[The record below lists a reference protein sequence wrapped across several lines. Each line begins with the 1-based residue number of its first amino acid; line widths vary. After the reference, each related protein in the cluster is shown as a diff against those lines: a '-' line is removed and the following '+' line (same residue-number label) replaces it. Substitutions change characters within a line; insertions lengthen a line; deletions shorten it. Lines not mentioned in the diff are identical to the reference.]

1 MILYFCSCQTD
12 KFNLFL
18 VMRYF
23 ISLTYK
29 GSSYCGWQI
38 QVNQQSVQAELE
50 KAFSLYL
57 RMNTQITGAGRTDA
71 GVHAINY
78 VAHFDSVIPIQAQDY
93 PKLIY
98 KINAILPSDITIL
111 NICQVPDN
119 AHARFDALCRT
130 YNYFVHSRKNS
141 FLDQY
146 SYFYPYELDLD
157 KMNSAATLLLGE
169 HDFTSMAK
177 LHSDSKTNLCTVTQ
191 AIWKPYSPL
200 NFSTIPKSDSS
211 ICFSISANRF
221 LRNMVRAV
229 VGSLLEVGRGKKE
242 ISWISEIM
250 EQKNRCAAGSSV
262 PAHPLFLTNIEYPYE
277 IF

>member
-1 MILYFCSCQTD
+1 
-12 KFNLFL
+12 
-18 VMRYF
+18 MRYF

-38 QVNQQSVQAELE
+38 QVNQPSVQGELE

-78 VAHFDSVIPIQAQDY
+78 VAHFDSATPIQAQDY
-93 PKLIY
+93 PMLIY

-111 NICQVPDN
+111 NICHVSDE

-130 YNYFVHSRKNS
+130 YNYFVHSKKDS

-146 SYFYPYELDLD
+146 SYFYPYELDIE
-157 KMNSAATLLLGE
+157 KMNSAAALLLGE

-177 LHSDSKTNLCTVTQ
+177 LHSDAKTNLCNVKE
-191 AIWKPYSPL
+191 AIWKPSSPL
-200 NFSTIPKSDSS
+200 NFSPFSKSDYS
-211 ICFSISANRF
+211 ICFTISANRF

-242 ISWISEIM
+242 IYWISEIM
-250 EQKNRCAAGSSV
+250 EQKDRCAAGSSV
-262 PAHPLFLTNIEYPYE
+262 PAHPLFLTNIEYPYKL
-277 IF
+277 F